1 MATGFVT
8 VIYVLA
14 QDTLWR
20 VRMVATGQ
28 TWDFL
33 SRTDAEV
40 YAKELA
46 QHARPSEVVIKRP
59 DGSVD
64 YILHYW
70 SSALRRADQIRR
82 CRFGLRN
89 CAGERSMS
97 RVRVLSHAERP
108 FSWGSIA
115 SFAGH
120 SPMTGAS
127 VRIRRAWLLLLDDA
141 PQAVE
146 AEENVLQRPQ
156 KLS

>member
-14 QDTLWR
+14 QNSLWR

-64 YILHYW
+64 YILHY
-70 SSALRRADQIRR
+70 
-82 CRFGLRN
+82 
-89 CAGERSMS
+89 
-97 RVRVLSHAERP
+97 
-108 FSWGSIA
+108 
-115 SFAGH
+115 
-120 SPMTGAS
+120 
-127 VRIRRAWLLLLDDA
+127 
-141 PQAVE
+141 
-146 AEENVLQRPQ
+146 
-156 KLS
+156 